1 MKNKFEQILLSVLWG
16 MSVLLGLTFWL
27 NTKFGFNVF
36 LIQHWQDL
44 SILQAK
50 QTPISNGF
58 YLSFCVAIFV
68 FLVGIYIILGTHKTT
83 KTIKT
88 VTTTTTI
95 TTKETLPAQEQVP
108 EQIPYQAP
116 VPDIRMSRPPK
127 LNLPSNMA
135 QIAANHHATKQ
146 SQQNIPSV
154 DNTKMY
160 DSELADIFTN
170 NAYLVKPDVVISGFK
185 TNLFAIGNN
194 EVVWVGA
201 VNCDL
206 NQFKQKIE
214 KLKNTFKE
222 TLEDIPITVYSFVL
236 DIMHKYDSNQSESNL
251 FIFHSI
257 DELKQFISQAQGADI
272 QESDQENFDAY
283 SEYID
288 TIIKYIKNT

>member
-1 MKNKFEQILLSVLWG
+1 MRNKFEQILLSVLWG

-27 NTKFGFNVF
+27 NTRFGFNVF

-44 SILQAK
+44 SVLQAT
-50 QTPISNGF
+50 QTPISVGF
-58 YLSFCVAIFV
+58 YLSFCIAIFV
-68 FLVGIYIILGTHKTT
+68 FLVGIYIILGTHNTT

-116 VPDIRMSRPPK
+116 APDIRMTRPPK
-127 LNLPSNMA
+127 LNLPNNMA
-135 QIAANHHATKQ
+135 QIAANHHVMEQNQ
-146 SQQNIPSV
+146 SNIPSV

-160 DSELADIFTN
+160 DVELAEIFTD
-170 NAYLVKPDVVISGFK
+170 NAYIVKPDVIISGFK

-206 NQFKQKIE
+206 DKFKQKIE

-236 DIMHKYDSNQSESNL
+236 DTLHKYDSNQQESNL

-257 DELKQFISQAQGADI
+257 DELKQFISQAQGADVK
-272 QESDQENFDAY
+272 ESDQENFDAY

-288 TIIKYIKNT
+288 KIIKYIKNI